1 MVFLLFFPTPTWFPL
16 GRRSL
21 SAVGCGVKYGG
32 AKGRLR
38 RGVGRSPE
46 KTSNNWEIYTK
57 QVVISYLFIW
67 HMGYIGLQIM
77 GCLTNKNTR

>member
-38 RGVGRSPE
+38 RGVQISRKDIKQLGDIH
-46 KTSNNWEIYTK
+46 KTSGYFIFVYMAYGLYWITNNG
-57 QVVISYLFIW
+57 LFNQQK
-67 HMGYIGLQIM
+67 Y
-77 GCLTNKNTR
+77 